1 MKVKELIDNHG
12 FKLLSGAD
20 TDRDITGLQ
29 CCDLLSWVMAN
40 GKADNAWITVMTHN
54 NIIAV
59 ASLLDFACVIVPEGI
74 EVPANVLDK
83 AADEDVV
90 ILGTEMGSYD
100 IFKCLYEAGLK

>member
-12 FKLLSGAD
+12 FKLLSKVD
-20 TDRDITGLQ
+20 IEREITGLQ

-74 EVPANVLDK
+74 TISDAVAEK
-83 AADEDVV
+83 ATEEDVL

-100 IFKCLYEAGLK
+100 IFKCLYEAGLR